1 MILNE
6 PGQVRFQVE
15 FLSVSVCAGVTH
27 LFIYFESNCKLV
39 LKMKS
44 IWCQPKGDLNTA
56 VFMLVTWTM
65 NTLKGSITLDDVHK
79 PAV

>member
-6 PGQVRFQVE
+6 PVQLRFQVE

-44 IWCQPKGDLNTA
+44 ILCQPKGDLNPA
-56 VFMLVTWTM
+56 VFMQVT
-65 NTLKGSITLDDVHK
+65 
-79 PAV
+79 